1 MSGSLNNQETVDCPA
16 CGRKI
21 KRSVINWHLDN
32 CLEPQSEKEIE
43 NPIKKQCIEYS
54 PETKNSRF
62 SGLNR
67 LRLETEAETRES
79 ETEIENGKLRS
90 RATTSHVWLNH
101 ANQDLKSIE
110 SVKNSTPKFAP
121 LADVVRPSYLEE
133 YEGQEMVLSEGSI
146 LRTLIEVNNIPSMI
160 LWGPPGCGK
169 TSLAN
174 IIAKKSKQKHNSR
187 FVQLSATQA
196 GVKDVKDIV
205 EAAKTEQKILKRKT
219 IVFMDEVHRFNKL
232 QQDSLLPHVEN
243 GTIILI
249 GATTENPS
257 FVLNSALL
265 SRCRVIVLQKLS
277 EDNIMRILARALK
290 HLNIEVLDKE
300 KENATDFSSSSGSTL
315 YIENKALEMLAAVCD
330 GDARTALNSLQMT
343 VESASS
349 NCFETNKCDCP
360 HVIKVEHIK
369 EGLQR
374 SHLLYD
380 RKGDQ
385 HYDTISAYIK
395 SMRGSD
401 ENASLYWLARML
413 EGGEDPR
420 FIARRLIIFASE
432 DVGIAD
438 SNALNLAVSTF
449 HSCQFVGMPE
459 SREYQLYLVF
469 LQLHVC

>member
-1 MSGSLNNQETVDCPA
+1 MSGILNNQETVDCPA
-16 CGRKI
+16 CCRKI
-21 KRSVINWHLDN
+21 KTSVINWHLDN

-43 NPIKKQCIEYS
+43 NPAKRQCTEYS
-54 PETKNSRF
+54 PETNNLRF
-62 SGLNR
+62 SGPNR
-67 LRLETEAETRES
+67 LRLEPEAETRES
-79 ETEIENGKLRS
+79 ETEIENEKVRPQ
-90 RATTSHVWLNH
+90 ATTSKLWLNH
-101 ANQDLKSIE
+101 ANQDSKSIE
-110 SVKNSTPKFAP
+110 SAKKSILKFPP
-121 LADVVRPSYLEE
+121 LADVLRPSYFEE
-133 YEGQEMVLSEGSI
+133 YEGQENILSEGSM

-169 TSLAN
+169 
-174 IIAKKSKQKHNSR
+174 
-187 FVQLSATQA
+187 
-196 GVKDVKDIV
+196 
-205 EAAKTEQKILKRKT
+205 
-219 IVFMDEVHRFNKL
+219 
-232 QQDSLLPHVEN
+232 DSLLPHVEN

-257 FVLNSALL
+257 FVLNSTLL
-265 SRCRVIVLQKLS
+265 SRCRVVVFQKLS
-277 EDNIMRILARALK
+277 EGNIMHILARALK

-300 KENATDFSSSSGSTL
+300 KENATNFSSSSGSTMC
-315 YIENKALEMLAAVCD
+315 IENKALEMLAAVCD

-349 NCFETNKCDCP
+349 NCVETNNYDCP

-401 ENASLYWLARML
+401 ENASLYWLARLL

-438 SNALNLAVSTF
+438 SNALNLAVSIF

-459 SREYQLYLVF
+459 SRIMLAHCTAYMSRAAKSREVYSAYCKAEECVREHQGPLPPVPIYLRNAPTKLMKEMGYGKRCGDTLPF
-469 LQLHVC
+469 LPEGLEGVNFFQ